1 MKPGLPWLHF
11 LLAVAVVTVWGTNFV
26 VIKQA
31 LVQFP
36 PLLLGTLRFAFALLP
51 AVFFFKRPAVPWWH
65 LVAYGALIGV
75 CQFGL
80 LYEALNG
87 QIAPGLASVVMQS
100 QVFFTIALSVWIE
113 RESVQRLQ
121 WVALLFAGAGIG
133 IIAWHTDRTTTL
145 LGLGMTL
152 LAALSWAG
160 GNVVARQSGRVNML
174 SYVIWASLF
183 STPVLL
189 LLSLLIEGPAA
200 ITTAVTQAD
209 VYGWAGVLWQSVGNT
224 MFGYACWGW
233 LLARHPAAT
242 IAPLALL
249 VPVSGLAT
257 AIWWLGEPLP
267 LWKIA
272 ATLFIVGGVALNML
286 WPKVAPKPAG

>member
-65 LVAYGALIGV
+65 LAAYGALIGV

-100 QVFFTIALSVWIE
+100 QVFFTIVLSVWIE

-174 SYVIWASLF
+174 SYVICASLF

-189 LLSLLIEGPAA
+189 LLSLLIEGPTA
-200 ITTAVTQAD
+200 ITTAVTEAD

>member
-1 MKPGLPWLHF
+1 MKQGLPWPHF
-11 LLAVAVVTVWGTNFV
+11 LLALAVVTVWGTNFV
-26 VIKQA
+26 VIKEA
-31 LVQFP
+31 LDQFP
-36 PLLLGTLRFAFALLP
+36 PLLFGALRFAFVLLP
-51 AVFFFKRPAVPWWH
+51 AVFFVKRPAVPWWH
-65 LVAYGALIGV
+65 LAAYGALIGV
-75 CQFGL
+75 GQFGL
-80 LYEALNG
+80 LYVALNG

-100 QVFFTIALSVWIE
+100 QVFFTILLSVWIE
-113 RESVQRLQ
+113 RERVQNLQ
-121 WVALLFAGAGIG
+121 WASLAFAALGIG

-145 LGLGMTL
+145 LGLGMSL
-152 LAALSWAG
+152 VAALCWAG
-160 GNVVARQSGRVNML
+160 GNLVARHSGRVNML

-183 STPVLL
+183 SAPPLL
-189 LLSLLIEGPAA
+189 VLSLVFEGPQ
-200 ITTAVTQAD
+200 AVTDALMHAD
-209 VYGWAGVLWQSVGNT
+209 AYGWAGVLWQSVGNT

-242 IAPLALL
+242 IAPMALL

-286 WPKVAPKPAG
+286 WPKVTAKPAG